1 MKRSSKLVSRK
12 RVSSLSKS
20 TKRSLKKRSGGG
32 KRKAKRSVR
41 KMRRNRKN
49 KNMCGCENKQ
59 KGGGISK
66 DDMEKILKKG
76 QLSEID
82 LHQIIGTVD
91 GMDDDE
97 KIACSEQ
104 FDSMMEKYGEEG
116 HSRECADHESIVCG
130 MFGCHTDD
138 TKCKLVKMCE
148 RTLLN
153 QRRAGNKL
161 AMKKNNR
168 NLKLKQKY
176 LDLRATQA
184 GQKEK
189 FTLFK

>member
-1 MKRSSKLVSRK
+1 
-12 RVSSLSKS
+12 
-20 TKRSLKKRSGGG
+20 
-32 KRKAKRSVR
+32 
-41 KMRRNRKN
+41 
-49 KNMCGCENKQ
+49 
-59 KGGGISK
+59 
-66 DDMEKILKKG
+66 
-76 QLSEID
+76 
-82 LHQIIGTVD
+82 
-91 GMDDDE
+91 MDDDE